1 MIDHMLTPSA
11 LLMKNT
17 NNTHFK
23 HLAVLNV
30 YIDSALCAGKNL
42 RGVMDSVLETWF
54 QGRIPQSTCAEERAA
69 CRVGCGQRLSDSMLP
84 GPQKLFIK
92 RFLYHEVKA

>member
-1 MIDHMLTPSA
+1 MPLTIYLCGKKKKTRADHMLTPSA

-42 RGVMDSVLETWF
+42 RGVMDCPRDLVSRTH
-54 QGRIPQSTCAEERAA
+54 STKHL
-69 CRVGCGQRLSDSMLP
+69 CRGESSLP
-84 GPQKLFIK
+84 GWVWPASQ
-92 RFLYHEVKA
+92 